1 MLPAPQ
7 RRSPGYPRRVSGLLP
22 YAEALALVVDACRPT
37 PVEEVGLDEAAGRVL
52 AAPVRA
58 REPVPPFANSAM
70 DGFAVRAAELASG
83 PAALPLREGGAAGR
97 DPEPLGPGTAA
108 RVATGAPLP
117 AGADAVVPIEDAEVT
132 DGRVRLP
139 GGVAPG
145 RFVRAVGSDL
155 GAGATGVR
163 AGRALG
169 PAEGALLAALGAVQV
184 PVHRR
189 PRVAILSSG
198 AELVPPETTTLGPA
212 MIRDANGTALAWA
225 CRAAG
230 ADVVPLGIA
239 PDEPEGL
246 RALLARGL
254 EADALVSSAGVSV
267 GERDLVREVHA
278 TLGVKE
284 VFWGVDLKP
293 GKPGTF
299 GVRDG
304 VPVLGLPG
312 NPASALVGFTL
323 FVRPALRALAGWA
336 EPAPRPLEAIAA
348 GTWPAP
354 ERRAHAVRCAVTADG
369 RVAPT
374 GDQGSHRIAS
384 LVGADVLAMLEPGRT
399 VTAGEAVRVIPTGWA

>member
-1 MLPAPQ
+1 
-7 RRSPGYPRRVSGLLP
+7 VSELLP
-22 YAEALALVVDACRPT
+22 YEDALALVLDACRPT
-37 PVEEVGLDEAAGRVL
+37 GAEEVTLEEAAGRVL
-52 AAPVRA
+52 ATPVRA

-70 DGFAVRAAELASG
+70 DGFAVRAAELAGG

-97 DPEPLGPGTAA
+97 APDPLAPGTAA

-117 AGADAVVPIEDAEVT
+117 EGADAVVPIEDAEVT

-139 GGVAPG
+139 GGVAAG
-145 RFVRAVGSDL
+145 RFVRGAGSDL
-155 GAGATGVR
+155 GAGATGFE
-163 AGRALG
+163 AGRPLG
-169 PAEGALLAALGAVQV
+169 PAEGALLAALGVTRV
-184 PVHRR
+184 PVHVR
-189 PRVAILSSG
+189 PRVAVLSSG
-198 AELVPPETTTLGPA
+198 AELVPPATETLGPA

-230 ADVVPLGIA
+230 AEVVPLGIA

-267 GERDLVREVHA
+267 GDRDLVRDAHA
-278 TLGVKE
+278 ALGVTP

-293 GKPGTF
+293 GKPCAF

-323 FVRPALRALAGWA
+323 FVRPALHALGGWA
-336 EPAPRPLEAIAA
+336 EPAPRPLETLAT
-348 GTWPAP
+348 GRWPAP
-354 ERRAHAVRCAVTADG
+354 ERRQHAVRCAVTAEG

-384 LVGADVLAMLEPGRT
+384 LVGADVLALVEPGRA
-399 VTAGEAVRVIPTGWA
+399 VAAGEAVRVIPTGWS